1 MVSGGLPVELP
12 SAVEETVRAVF
23 GAAGARW
30 IDELPDVVAGLAER
44 WGLSEFTA
52 PFGGG
57 THAYVAGARR
67 DDGRQA
73 VLKVPMVDE
82 ENVAEATA
90 LYAYDGDG
98 AVRLLEFDPAT
109 GAMLLEWAFPG
120 TELLIQPGFPSLE
133 GRPEN
138 VAKVKTACELYRRL
152 RRPAPAVPDSFPALP
167 AATDVIDGLR
177 TRLTDPAVA
186 QEISP
191 SLRAL
196 VERWCLTLSAPEG
209 PLLIVNRDTHLGNIV
224 AAEREPWLLIDPKPC
239 LGEASFD
246 AGFLLMIQI
255 QSDPTPEHADT
266 VIAATAAALDVD
278 PERARGWALIRAV
291 EELTWAVEDN
301 DPEMRDLHAAVA
313 DALTRLPFA
322 PRNGDGPSATIAK
335 T

>member
-1 MVSGGLPVELP
+1 MPVELP

-23 GAAGARW
+23 GVAGARW

-44 WGLSEFTA
+44 WGLGEFTA

-82 ENVAEATA
+82 ENIAEATA

-98 AVRLLEFDPAT
+98 AVRLFEFDPAT

-120 TELLIQPGFPSLE
+120 TELLTQPGFPSLE

-138 VAKVKTACELYRRL
+138 AVKVKSACELYRRL
-152 RRPAPAVPDSFPALP
+152 RRPAPALPDSFPAFP

-186 QEISP
+186 QAISP
-191 SLRAL
+191 SLRTS
-196 VERWCLTLSAPEG
+196 VERWCVALSEPDG

-255 QSDPTPEHADT
+255 QSDPTPLHADA

-278 PERARGWALIRAV
+278 PERARGWALIRTV

-301 DPEMRDLHAAVA
+301 DPQMRDLHAAVA
-313 DALTRLPFA
+313 NALARLPFEQTPGRSTA
-322 PRNGDGPSATIAK
+322 E
-335 T
+335 

>member
-1 MVSGGLPVELP
+1 MELP

-82 ENVAEATA
+82 ENIAEATA

-120 TELLIQPGFPSLE
+120 TELLTQPGFPSLE

-138 VAKVKTACELYRRL
+138 AAKVKSACALYRRL
-152 RRPAPAVPDSFPALP
+152 RRPAPAFPDSFPAFP

-191 SLRAL
+191 SLRTL
-196 VERWCLTLSAPEG
+196 VERWCVTLSDPDD

-255 QSDPTPEHADT
+255 QSDPTPEHADA
-266 VIAATAAALDVD
+266 VIAPTAAALDVD
-278 PERARGWALIRAV
+278 PERARGWALIRTV

-313 DALTRLPFA
+313 NALARLPFGRA
-322 PRNGDGPSATIAK
+322 AG
-335 T
+335 